1 MSQLSSSARLVG
13 RDRDIAAI
21 RAFVDQAAE
30 HGGALVVS
38 GDAGV
43 GKTALIEAAVSY
55 AVSAGLRLLR
65 ATGAQFEANV
75 TFSGL
80 HQLLFP
86 LLGDHLDA
94 LDEVPRTALRSA
106 LGLHDGPVPD
116 WMMLSHAA
124 LELLT
129 RAAGSTP
136 ILIVVDDV
144 PWLDKA
150 SGRVLAFIARRTAGT
165 RLGFLATMRTADEP
179 PAGSLRPGGSA
190 PCRSAPVTRS

>member
-1 MSQLSSSARLVG
+1 MSQLGSSVHLVG

-21 RAFVDQAAE
+21 RAFVDQAAA

-43 GKTALIEAAVSY
+43 GKTSLIEAAMSY
-55 AVSAGLRLLR
+55 AVTVGVRLLR

-75 TFSGL
+75 SFAGL

-86 LLGDHLDA
+86 LLDSHLDQ
-94 LDEVPRTALRSA
+94 LDDVQRTALRSA
-106 LGLHDGPVPD
+106 LGLHDGAAPD
-116 WMMLSHAA
+116 WMTLAHAA

-129 RAAGSTP
+129 RAASGTP

-144 PWLDKA
+144 PWLDQA
-150 SGRVLAFIARRTAGT
+150 SGRVLAFIAQDHRH
-165 RLGFLATMRTADEP
+165 
-179 PAGSLRPGGSA
+179 PARVPGDHA
-190 PCRSAPVTRS
+190 YR